1 MEVKGKVARRW
12 EDVAA
17 KKKSG
22 TSLNLVPGVSQHLRG
37 KRLPYLFINAAN
49 FDDRHALLS
58 NLHVFVDLQYFVRS
72 AYLTVFVLLYN
83 VEFFFDTIFAQKWL
97 ISQINGK

>member
-37 KRLPYLFINAAN
+37 KKLPYLFINAAN
-49 FDDRHALLS
+49 FDDS
-58 NLHVFVDLQYFVRS
+58 NLHVFVDVQYFMS
-72 AYLTVFVLLYN
+72 DLHIWLFLCFYTMYN
-83 VEFFFDTIFAQKWL
+83 YFLKEFSLRKC
-97 ISQINGK
+97 